1 MLRSIVA
8 LIGGFALMA
17 FTVLILTILAA
28 LVMGVTAATVT
39 VAYFQVLVA
48 CAIGAAAFGGYATAA
63 LAPDRHVGHST
74 ILAVM
79 VLIAQA
85 SSALNP
91 PPNQP
96 RWYLLTLLVAAPL
109 AAFAGGRI
117 RERQR
122 LRRAAGAQTT

>member
-1 MLRSIVA
+1 MLRSIIA

-17 FTVLILTILAA
+17 FTLLIATICAA
-28 LVMGVTAATVT
+28 LAMGVTAATVT
-39 VAYFQVLVA
+39 TAYFQVLVG
-48 CAIGAAAFGGYATAA
+48 CAILAAAFGGYSTAA

-85 SSALNP
+85 STALNP

-122 LRRAAGAQTT
+122 FSRAAASQTT